1 MCEYL
6 FFYTVGDKKNILG
19 CMEGSISKIIVFF
32 MDAFLA
38 QSYLSERFEFFYIS
52 QYFFSVLNW
61 VTISNY

>member
-6 FFYTVGDKKNILG
+6 FFYKVGDKKNILSY
-19 CMEGSISKIIVFF
+19 MEGSISKIIIFF

-38 QSYLSERFEFFYIS
+38 QSCLSESFEFVHIS
-52 QYFFSVLNW
+52 QYFCSVLNW